1 VSEHRQV
8 SAAPPIILII
18 DDEEEVREMLTF
30 SLEQSGFRV
39 MAASSGAEGLEL
51 VRRQMFDLVI
61 TDLKMPVMDGVA
73 TTRALRA
80 LAPALPVVLMSGFVP
95 ADGVAACLAC
105 GANAFVRKPF
115 GLEELEALVRRT
127 LREAL

>member
-1 VSEHRQV
+1 MS
-8 SAAPPIILII
+8 APPPFILVI
-18 DDEEEVREMLTF
+18 DDEDEVRDMLAF

-39 MAASSGAEGLEL
+39 MAVASGAEGIEL
-51 VRRQMFDLVI
+51 VHANPFDLVI

-73 TTRALRA
+73 TTRALRV

-105 GANAFVRKPF
+105 GANAFIRKPF
-115 GLEELEALVRRT
+115 GLEEIEALVRRT
-127 LREAL
+127 LREAV

>member
-1 VSEHRQV
+1 MS
-8 SAAPPIILII
+8 APPPLILVI
-18 DDEEEVREMLTF
+18 DDEDEVRDMLAFT
-30 SLEQSGFRV
+30 LEQSGFRV
-39 MAASSGAEGLEL
+39 MAAASGAEGIEL
-51 VRRQMFDLVI
+51 VRANAFALVL

-105 GANAFVRKPF
+105 GANAFIRKPF
-115 GLEELEALVRRT
+115 ALQELETLVRRT
-127 LREAL
+127 LREAV